1 MALSQTVLAPT
12 VAPDVPTPGVD
23 RDARV
28 KAEVLRP
35 PSLGSKG
42 HSRATRVGTM
52 RAMEVRGREAAKAE
66 SGAHDRL
73 LAARLAAGDPDALKA
88 VYREH
93 GALVLGIAR
102 RVLRDQ
108 SLAEDVTQ
116 EVFAFLWQN
125 PDRYDPTRGSLR
137 SWVGLLA
144 HRRSV
149 DRVRSESRRSRT
161 ESRVEGPL
169 SEDADVDDR
178 LTKDWLC
185 QRVRQALDLLPPEQK
200 EVLVQAY
207 YGGRTYR
214 EVAADLRIPEGTA
227 KSRIRLALN
236 RLNDMLRA
244 DIATEEPL
252 AWT

>member
-1 MALSQTVLAPT
+1 VQ
-12 VAPDVPTPGVD
+12 
-23 RDARV
+23 
-28 KAEVLRP
+28 
-35 PSLGSKG
+35 
-42 HSRATRVGTM
+42 RAT
-52 RAMEVRGREAAKAE
+52 
-66 SGAHDRL
+66 SGARDRL
-73 LAARLAAGDPDALKA
+73 LAARLAAGDPDALRA
-88 VYREH
+88 VYAEH

-102 RVLRDQ
+102 RVLRDP

-125 PDRYDPTRGSLR
+125 PSRYDPTRGSLR

-149 DRVRSESRRSRT
+149 DRVRSESRRSRS
-161 ESRVEGPL
+161 ESLVDAPVCQ
-169 SEDADVDDR
+169 DADADDR

-185 QRVRQALDLLPPEQK
+185 QRVREALDRLPPEQK
-200 EVLVQAY
+200 EVLVLAY

-214 EVAADLRIPEGTA
+214 EVAADLAIPEGTA

-236 RLNDMLRA
+236 RLNEMLRA
-244 DIATEEPL
+244 DIATEESL